1 MHYISSNAISTTYH
15 ISYNSCFSYCLV
27 LFIPIYCIN
36 HLLESSRYI
45 ISMLE
50 YATHFSLVLLLD
62 MFSYQLPISR
72 SSRPDVFCEKEF
84 LEISQNS
91 QENTRARVSFLI
103 KLQAAPATSLKR
115 RLWHRCF
122 PVNFAKFLRT
132 SFFTEHLWWLLL
144 YIRPL
149 CLRSHCIN
157 NSSKLLLSAH
167 RISYQVVL
175 SSI

>member
-1 MHYISSNAISTTYH
+1 MLSFVY
-15 ISYNSCFSYCLV
+15 SY
-27 LFIPIYCIN
+27 
-36 HLLESSRYI
+36 LL
-45 ISMLE
+45 
-50 YATHFSLVLLLD
+50 
-62 MFSYQLPISR
+62 YQSFTRI
-72 SSRPDVFCEKEF
+72 
-84 LEISQNS
+84 LEIYYLH
-91 QENTRARVSFLI
+91 ARICYSFLSRTPIRYVFLSASYI
-103 KLQAAPATSLKR
+103 KKQSPRRVLWKGEKVKKAPPATSLKK